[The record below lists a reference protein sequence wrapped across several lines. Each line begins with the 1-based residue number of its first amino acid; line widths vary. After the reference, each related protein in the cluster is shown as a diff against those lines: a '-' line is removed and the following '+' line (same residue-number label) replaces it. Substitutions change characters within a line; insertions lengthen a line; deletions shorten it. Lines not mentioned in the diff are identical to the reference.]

1 MIAKGEFV
9 KMSWDTVANFV
20 TYAIAKI
27 LEMNYP
33 CKAHSDAS
41 DYWAIQLEDRM
52 DLNKLERIC
61 AYIGATDSDRRET
74 FPKDDFEKNRGTK
87 SLGMG
92 ISSKLLQ
99 LKVGYTWENAFPT
112 EEALWLV
119 GCKKNESITMSGTTI
134 YMDMLKTRDELIN
147 FMMERGCNHSSIHHF
162 TSEYQD
168 KYQSQLFWQVP
179 FSRERN
185 HLGVYFVLVKEG
197 VLMLPYDD
205 ADKVSGAKFHVEDA
219 VLASS
224 EMVFKYLHDFNSY
237 SSGVSCALED
247 LKSFLVRREHGDE

>member
-20 TYAIAKI
+20 AYAIANI
-27 LEMNYP
+27 LELNYP
-33 CKAHSDAS
+33 CKAHSDAQ

-52 DLNKLERIC
+52 DMAKLERIC
-61 AYIGATDSDRRET
+61 DYIGATDADRRET
-74 FPKDDFEKNRGTK
+74 FPKDDFEKDRGTK

-99 LKVGYTWENAFPT
+99 LKVGYTWESAFPT
-112 EEALWLV
+112 EDALWLV

-134 YMDMLKTRDELIN
+134 YLDMLKSSDELLD
-147 FMMERGCNHSSIHHF
+147 FMMAHGCNDGTIQQF
-162 TSEYQD
+162 TKEYQD
-168 KYQSQLFWQVP
+168 KYQSQLFWEVP
-179 FSRERN
+179 FSRDRN

-205 ADKVSGAKFHVEDA
+205 ADKVSRAKFHPEDA
-219 VLASS
+219 MLASA
-224 EMVFKYLHDFNSY
+224 ETVYKYLHDFNAF
-237 SSGVSCALED
+237 SSNLTSSLED
-247 LKSFLVRREHGDE
+247 IKSFLTRRERDDG

>member
-27 LEMNYP
+27 LELNYP
-33 CKAHSDAS
+33 CTAHSDAQ
-41 DYWAIQLEDRM
+41 DYWAITTEDRIDM
-52 DLNKLERIC
+52 EKLERIC
-61 AYIGATDSDRRET
+61 AYIGATDADRRET

-99 LKVGYTWENAFPT
+99 LKVGFSWESAFPT
-112 EEALWLV
+112 EDALWLV
-119 GCKKNESITMSGTTI
+119 GCKKNESVTLSGTTI
-134 YMDMLKTRDELIN
+134 YLDMLKSSDELLD
-147 FMMERGCNHSSIHHF
+147 FMMAHCCNDSAIQQF
-162 TSEYQD
+162 TKEYQD

-179 FSRERN
+179 FSRDRN

-205 ADKVSGAKFHVEDA
+205 ADKVSGAKFHPEDS

-224 EMVFKYLHDFNSY
+224 EMVYKYLHDFNAF
-237 SSGVSCALED
+237 SSNLRSSLED
-247 LKSFLVRREHGDE
+247 IKSFLTRRERDDG